1 MRLSRT
7 VAILLVAG
15 GVMVGPQFVRSVE
28 QAANLKGKVVL
39 LPGPGTNLV
48 FKTDQAAYKLLRT
61 PLSEALFVDTNLHTK
76 VLLLK
81 GKAAP
86 NKDFEITGNLRSI
99 KDGKTNELFY
109 YCDICSIASS
119 APGLCQCC
127 REPVLL
133 REEPVKN

>member
-1 MRLSRT
+1 MRLAII
-7 VAILLVAG
+7 AILLIG
-15 GVMVGPQFVRSVE
+15 GGFALGPQSAKSE
-28 QAANLKGKVVL
+28 ELAENLKGKVVL
-39 LPGPGTNLV
+39 LPGSGTNLV

-61 PLSEALFVDTNLHTK
+61 PLSEALFLDTNLHSK

-81 GKAAP
+81 GKTAP
-86 NKDFEITGNLRSI
+86 NKSFEVTGNLRSI
-99 KDGKTNELFY
+99 KGGKTNELFY

-127 REPVLL
+127 REPVVL